1 MGVVG
6 RSLSGAA
13 RALLE
18 ADDAVGDVHGVRVD
32 RRHADRREVVR
43 EVAPRVELAVL
54 GAVAAA
60 LLVGFNCTS
69 DQMRVFRLNFL
80 PAVPLLQALR
90 SILLDSRLDVVVMSM
105 GVWYNWDPAETIPA
119 QPSLTRV
126 SNTSMCEG
134 EVLSDQERR
143 ACGRNGLNDY
153 VADLRR
159 LHGAVAQLRQ
169 ESDESSF
176 PVHSLSRQKWPAV
189 AFRKLASTS
198 SASRLPSANC

>member
-1 MGVVG
+1 MMNTTS
-6 RSLSGAA
+6 RSQLASATSSL
-13 RALLE
+13 RFALF
-18 ADDAVGDVHGVRVD
+18 GDSTMMEF
-32 RRHADRREVVR
+32 AT
-43 EVAPRVELAVL
+43 
-54 GAVAAA
+54 A
-60 LLVGFNCTS
+60 LRLRGGFNCSS

-80 PAVPLLQALR
+80 PAVPLLQVLR

-126 SNTSMCEG
+126 ANTSMCEG

-169 ESDESSF
+169 ESDKSSF
-176 PVHSLSRQKWPAV
+176 PVHSLSRKV
-189 AFRKLASTS
+189 ASCSLSKIGL
-198 SASRLPSANC
+198 N